1 MFAEDAP
8 LGERAHPLGQ
18 LLLPLPVHGDHL
30 HLVHRVPHQ
39 LEPID
44 RGKSSKKALDA
55 GASYLPQF
63 DSQQISK
70 FLASFIL
77 VTSKNN
83 CSHNPDLGNPVEE
96 EDVHFCLARGVE

>member
-8 LGERAHPLGQ
+8 LGERAHPLGK

-55 GASYLPQF
+55 GASYLP
-63 DSQQISK
+63 
-70 FLASFIL
+70 
-77 VTSKNN
+77 
-83 CSHNPDLGNPVEE
+83 
-96 EDVHFCLARGVE
+96 